1 MPVAWFTRE
10 PLTAAIGRASVDR
23 SNYKVIAPIA
33 RAVLIVVD
41 DIGMLPAGQAAAAEA
56 FCRLVDATY
65 ERRSLAESSE
75 AVLSQ
80 SPKLWPMARRT
91 RAARAWGNDQIEE
104 HHWEYVELRQG
115 LYQESEDA

>member
-23 SNYKVIAPIA
+23 SINKVIARIT

-41 DIGMLPAGQAAAAEA
+41 DIGILPTGQA
-56 FCRLVDATY
+56 
-65 ERRSLAESSE
+65 
-75 AVLSQ
+75 
-80 SPKLWPMARRT
+80 
-91 RAARAWGNDQIEE
+91 WGHDQIEE
-104 HHWEYVELRQG
+104 HPWECVELLRQD